1 MPLVDHAAGETFLG
15 PIRFFRQ
22 RTLLGIHAS
31 IALGSLIGMGIF
43 HYSGVVIATTAVAI
57 LLGALGL
64 WLAHRG
70 RTGPAVAIAAVVLVG
85 MPLVLAW
92 SAHGL
97 QDVSMLILP
106 ASVVAIGLVARPR
119 ATLLTGLLAVASAAF
134 LALATANDFLPRPP
148 SPAEAELAM
157 RAAPVVMVI
166 LAFAT
171 FIGVTASW
179 ALNFLLDALATQ
191 NADLERAVQRRTAEL
206 EASNA
211 ELEAAVDRIERASR
225 ELVRSERLATLGSA
239 VSGVTHEL
247 ATPIGNAVVAASA
260 LEDAAAELG
269 AKMTAGTLRKSEL
282 EAFVTDARDHSALLM
297 RSLDRARDLVQ
308 SFKRVSVDQASGRRR
323 AFMLDECIADLA
335 RTFKASKGHR
345 RMVLETRIEP
355 GIELQGYPGPLGQI
369 VTNLL
374 QNAILHGLAGRTDGR
389 IAIEGRRSGTG
400 FELEVIDNGAGIAPE
415 VIEQIFEPYFTTR
428 GDEEGSGL
436 GLSISRQLAATVLG
450 GRLSVE
456 STPGEGARFLLRAP
470 LSAPLRRDDPE

>member
-1 MPLVDHAAGETFLG
+1 LVDHAAGEALLG
-15 PIRFFRQ
+15 PIRYFRQ

-31 IALGSLIGMGIF
+31 IGLGSLVGMVIF
-43 HYSGVVIATTAVAI
+43 RGVPVVVATTAAAI
-57 LLGALGL
+57 ALGIVGL
-64 WLAHRG
+64 WLSHRAK
-70 RTGPAVAIAAVVLVG
+70 TGPAVAIAAAVLVG
-85 MPLVLAW
+85 MPILLAW
-92 SAHGL
+92 SARGVH
-97 QDVSMLILP
+97 DVALLILP

-119 ATLLTGLLAVASAAF
+119 TTLLTGALAVVAAG
-134 LALATANDFLPRPP
+134 LVAAATATGSLPTPTTPLQADLATRTG
-148 SPAEAELAM
+148 
-157 RAAPVVMVI
+157 PVVVVI

-171 FIGVTASW
+171 FVGVTASW
-179 ALNFLLDALATQ
+179 TLHYLLDALSAQ
-191 NADLERAVQRRTAEL
+191 NADLERAVKARTAEL

-269 AKMTAGTLRKSEL
+269 TKMAAGTLRKSEL
-282 EAFVTDARDHSALLM
+282 EAFITDARDHSALLM

-323 AFMLDECIADLA
+323 AFMLDECIADLV

-345 RMVLETRIEP
+345 RVSVETRIEP

-374 QNAILHGLAGRTDGR
+374 QNATLHGLTGRTDGR
-389 IAIEGRRSGTG
+389 IAIEARRTDHG
-400 FELEVIDNGAGIAPE
+400 FELEVVDDGVGIAPE
-415 VIEQIFEPYFTTR
+415 VIARIFEPYFTTR

-436 GLSISRQLAATVLG
+436 GLSISRQLAASVLG
-450 GRLSVE
+450 GRLTVQ

-470 LSAPLRRDDPE
+470 LSAPLRRDEPE

>member
-1 MPLVDHAAGETFLG
+1 LVDHAAGDAFLG

-22 RTLLGIHAS
+22 RTLLGIHGS
-31 IALGSLIGMGIF
+31 IVLGSLVGMALF
-43 HYSGVVIATTAVAI
+43 RSAPVVVATTAVAVV
-57 LLGALGL
+57 LGVAGL
-64 WLAHRG
+64 WWSHRG
-70 RTGPAVAIAAVVLVG
+70 RTAPSLAIGALVLVG

-92 SAHGL
+92 NARGVH
-97 QDVSMLILP
+97 DVAMLILP

-119 ATLLTGLLAVASAAF
+119 ATLLTGLFAAVSAA
-134 LALATANDFLPRPP
+134 LLTLATATGLLPTPP
-148 SPAEAELAM
+148 SAAQAELAM
-157 RAAPVVMVI
+157 RAGPVVVVI

-171 FIGVTASW
+171 FVGVTASW
-179 ALNFLLDALATQ
+179 ALDFLLGALSTQ

-247 ATPIGNAVVAASA
+247 ATPIGNAVVAASS
-260 LEDAAAELG
+260 LEDAAAELA
-269 AKMTAGTLRKSEL
+269 AKLAAGTLKKSEL
-282 EAFVTDARDHSALLM
+282 EAFVTDARDHSGLLM

-323 AFMLDECIADLA
+323 AFMLDECIADLV
-335 RTFKASKGHR
+335 RTFKAAKGHR
-345 RMVLETRIEP
+345 RVAVETRIEP

-374 QNAILHGLAGRTDGR
+374 LNATLHGFAGRTDGR
-389 IAIEGRRSGTG
+389 ITIEGRRTDAG
-400 FELEVIDNGAGIAPE
+400 FELDVIDDGVGIAAD
-415 VIEQIFEPYFTTR
+415 VIARIFEPYFTTR

-436 GLSISRQLAATVLG
+436 GLSISRQLAASVLG
-450 GRLSVE
+450 GRLTVE
-456 STPGEGARFLLRAP
+456 SAPGEGARFLLRAP
-470 LSAPLRRDDPE
+470 LSAPLRRDEPD

>member
-1 MPLVDHAAGETFLG
+1 MVDRATGEALLG

-22 RTLLGIHAS
+22 RTLIVIHAS
-31 IALGSLIGMGIF
+31 IALGSLVGLWIF
-43 HYSGVVIATTAVAI
+43 RDSAVVVATTAAAI
-57 LLGALGL
+57 GLGTMGL

-70 RTGPAVAIAAVVLVG
+70 RTGPAVAIAAAVLVG

-92 SAHGL
+92 FARGIH
-97 QDVSMLILP
+97 DVALLILP

-119 ATLLTGLLAVASAAF
+119 ATLALSAFAAASTALLG
-134 LALATANDFLPRPP
+134 LATANDLLPRPA
-148 SPAEAELAM
+148 SPEMIELAS
-157 RAAPVVMVI
+157 RSAPVVVVI

-171 FIGVTASW
+171 FVSVTASW
-179 ALNFLLDALATQ
+179 ALNYLLDALAAQ
-191 NADLERAVQRRTAEL
+191 NAGLERAVQRRTAEL

-211 ELEAAVDRIERASR
+211 ELEAAVERIERASR

-239 VSGVTHEL
+239 VAGVTHEL

-260 LEDAAAELG
+260 LEDAAVELG
-269 AKMTAGTLRKSEL
+269 GKLSAGSLRKSEL
-282 EAFVTDARDHSALLM
+282 EAFVVDARDHSALLM

-323 AFMLDECIADLA
+323 AFMLDECIADLV

-345 RMVLETRIEP
+345 RLAVETRIEP

-374 QNAILHGLAGRTDGR
+374 QNAVVHGLAGRADGQ
-389 IAIEGRRSGTG
+389 IAIEGRRVDAG
-400 FELEVIDNGAGIAPE
+400 FEIEVVDNGVGIPPDVME
-415 VIEQIFEPYFTTR
+415 RVFEPYFTTR

-436 GLSISRQLAATVLG
+436 GLSISRQLAASVLG
-450 GRLSVE
+450 GRLTVE
-456 STPGEGARFLLRAP
+456 STPGQGARFLLRAP
-470 LSAPLRRDDPE
+470 LSAPHRRDGSED

>member
-1 MPLVDHAAGETFLG
+1 MVDHAAGEAFLG

-31 IALGSLIGMGIF
+31 IVLGSLVGMGIF
-43 HYSGVVIATTAVAI
+43 RDAPVVVATTAVAI
-57 LLGALGL
+57 LLGIIGL
-64 WLAHRG
+64 WWSHRAL
-70 RTGPAVAIAAVVLVG
+70 TGPSVAIAATVLVG

-92 SAHGL
+92 NARGL
-97 QDVSMLILP
+97 HDVSMLILP

-119 ATLLTGLLAVASAAF
+119 ATLAWGLLAVAAAAF
-134 LALATANDFLPRPP
+134 LATATATGLLPIPP
-148 SPAEAELAM
+148 SPAQAELAV
-157 RAAPVVMVI
+157 RAGPVAVVI

-171 FIGVTASW
+171 FVGVTASW
-179 ALNFLLDALATQ
+179 ALDFLIGALSAQ

-225 ELVRSERLATLGSA
+225 DLVRSERLATLGSA
-239 VSGVTHEL
+239 VSGITHEL

-260 LEDAAAELG
+260 LEDAAKDLG
-269 AKMTAGTLRKSEL
+269 AKMAAGTLRKSEL
-282 EAFVTDARDHSALLM
+282 DAFVGDARDHSALLM

-323 AFMLDECIADLA
+323 AFLLDECVADLV

-345 RMVLETRIEP
+345 RLAIETRIEP

-374 QNAILHGLAGRTDGR
+374 QNATLHGLAGRPDGR
-389 IAIEGRRSGTG
+389 ITIEGRRADTG
-400 FELEVIDNGAGIAPE
+400 FELEVSDNGVGIPPGNL
-415 VIEQIFEPYFTTR
+415 VRIFEPYFTTR

-436 GLSISRQLAATVLG
+436 GLSISRQLAANVLG
-450 GRLSVE
+450 GRLTVE

>member
-1 MPLVDHAAGETFLG
+1 
-15 PIRFFRQ
+15 
-22 RTLLGIHAS
+22 
-31 IALGSLIGMGIF
+31 
-43 HYSGVVIATTAVAI
+43 
-57 LLGALGL
+57 
-64 WLAHRG
+64 
-70 RTGPAVAIAAVVLVG
+70 
-85 MPLVLAW
+85 
-92 SAHGL
+92 
-97 QDVSMLILP
+97 
-106 ASVVAIGLVARPR
+106 
-119 ATLLTGLLAVASAAF
+119 
-134 LALATANDFLPRPP
+134 
-148 SPAEAELAM
+148 M
-157 RAAPVVMVI
+157 RAAPVVVVI

-269 AKMTAGTLRKSEL
+269 AKMTAGALRKSEL

-323 AFMLDECIADLA
+323 AFMLDECIADLV

-345 RMVLETRIEP
+345 RMVVETRIEP

-374 QNAILHGLAGRTDGR
+374 QNAILHASPTAPTGASPSTVAAQARASSSKSSTTAWASR
-389 IAIEGRRSGTG
+389 PRS
-400 FELEVIDNGAGIAPE
+400 
-415 VIEQIFEPYFTTR
+415 
-428 GDEEGSGL
+428 
-436 GLSISRQLAATVLG
+436 SRASSSPTSPPAATK
-450 GRLSVE
+450 
-456 STPGEGARFLLRAP
+456 RAQASGCR
-470 LSAPLRRDDPE
+470 SAGNWPPPCSAGD